1 MVQTTSE
8 PGPGTTTPAVKMPVT
23 AMTTDIGLIAW
34 LLGIVRANTV
44 IAVIVIAVV
53 GVVAYF
59 GIWKRRIK
67 F

>member
-1 MVQTTSE
+1 
-8 PGPGTTTPAVKMPVT
+8 MPVT